1 MLLRELKSTL
11 LLALPLMAGQV
22 GQMVMGMTDT
32 VMLGRLGP
40 TELAASSFANILIWI
55 PLVFGIGLMVAVSM
69 RVSQARGSDSP
80 DIAAESLRHGLWLG
94 LVAGTALATGLLAL
108 LPWLG
113 HFGQSPEVVA
123 AAPVFYLPVALS
135 VLPALMTMSLK
146 NYADAMEQPWVCF
159 WINLGGILLNVLLN
173 WLLIFGKLGCPALGL
188 AGAGWAT
195 CAARTATLF
204 ALFAWVATTP
214 AFRGW
219 RPLRWATAP
228 RWAVMARLLA
238 LGTPVSLGLL
248 TEVAAFGTAGLMAG
262 WLGTASLAAHQIA
275 LTCASFTFMVPLGLS
290 MATTVRIGACHGA
303 EDQARRHAIAIGSLG
318 AGAGLMA
325 LAAAGFL
332 GFGPVIA
339 GWFVSDPE
347 VQSLAARLLVIA
359 GLFQIFDG
367 LQITASGVLR
377 GLNDVRVPA
386 LLSFVAYWVL
396 ALPLAW
402 VAAFGLG
409 WNTEGIWAGLALG
422 LAVVSFALVARVLR
436 SVGRPRAVRNGPL

>member
-32 VMLGRLGP
+32 IMLGRLGP
-40 TELAASSFANILIWI
+40 TELAASSFANILVWI
-55 PLVFGIGLMVAVSM
+55 PMVFGIGLMVAVSM
-69 RVSQARGSDSP
+69 RVSQARGSNSP

-94 LVAGTALATGLLAL
+94 LVAGAALAAGLLAL

-113 HFGQSPEVVA
+113 HFGQSPEVAA

-135 VLPALMTMSLK
+135 VLPALMTMALK

-195 CAARTATLF
+195 CAARTATLI
-204 ALFAWVATTP
+204 ALFAWVATAP

-219 RPLRWATAP
+219 RPLRWAIVP
-228 RWAVMARLLA
+228 RWAVMTRLLA

-275 LTCASFTFMVPLGLS
+275 LSCASFTFMVPLGLS
-290 MATTVRIGACHGA
+290 MATTVRVGACHGA
-303 EDQARRHAIAIGSLG
+303 EERARLRAIAIGSLA
-318 AGAGLMA
+318 AGAGLMT
-325 LAAAGFL
+325 LSAAGFL
-332 GFGPVIA
+332 CFGPIIA
-339 GWFVSDPE
+339 GWFVSDPG

-402 VAAFGLG
+402 VAAFVLG
-409 WNTEGIWAGLALG
+409 WNAEGIWAGLALG
-422 LAVVSFALVARVLR
+422 LGAVACALVIRVRR
-436 SVGRPRAVRNGPL
+436 SVGRPRAVTNGPP